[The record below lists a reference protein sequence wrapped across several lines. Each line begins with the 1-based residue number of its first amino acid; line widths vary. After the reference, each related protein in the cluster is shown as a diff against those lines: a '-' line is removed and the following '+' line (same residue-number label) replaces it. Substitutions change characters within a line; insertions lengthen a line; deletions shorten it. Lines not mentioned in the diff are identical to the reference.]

1 MSEYDAEL
9 RPGEDDPEIKPTTEI
24 RWLAPGV
31 MLVVLAGEHDLETA
45 AELDA
50 TLVGGLESCSRL
62 VVDLDAAEFI
72 DSSTIRVLCV
82 AKERADR
89 QGCQFSLVLGETAPV
104 VENALLLS
112 GVLPILNRVD
122 TVGQALAG
130 AGVDTR
136 GDGA

>member
-1 MSEYDAEL
+1 MSEYEAEL
-9 RPGEDDPEIKPTTEI
+9 RSGEPNRENRSTTEA

-31 MLVVLAGEHDLETA
+31 MLVVLAGEHDLGTA
-45 AELDA
+45 EELDA
-50 TLVGGLESCSRL
+50 TLGRALESCSRL
-62 VVDLDAAEFI
+62 VVDLGAAEFI

-89 QGCQFSLVLGETAPV
+89 QGCRFSLVLGETAPV
-104 VENALLLS
+104 VENALHLS

-130 AGVDTR
+130 VGAEAR
-136 GDGA
+136 GGEA

>member
-1 MSEYDAEL
+1 MSECEADF
-9 RPGEDDPEIKPTTEI
+9 RSGEHNPTIKRTTEI

-31 MLVVLAGEHDLETA
+31 MLVALAGEHDLVTA

-50 TLVGGLESCSRL
+50 TLGGALESCSGL
-62 VVDLDAAEFI
+62 VVDLGAAEFI

-82 AKERADR
+82 AKDRADR
-89 QGCQFSLVLGETAPV
+89 QGCRFSLVLGETAPV

-130 AGVDTR
+130 AGVDTH
-136 GDGA
+136 GGEA